1 MKKGTQIEMMNP
13 KITMTESNAETDYRK
28 YVEKFAKCNHI
39 TVEEAEQH
47 LIVKDV
53 KKYYENYYKEKGQ
66 S

>member
-13 KITMTESNAETDYRK
+13 KITMTESNAETDYRN
-28 YVEKFAKCNHI
+28 YVKKFAKCNHI